1 MGSFSFTKADRL
13 TKVANIV
20 EGKSFK
26 MLIPQE
32 FGGGYIKD
40 HYQGYGRIGLKED
53 MSPRYDMY
61 ELLAFWN
68 TEGERKDNLRF
79 EGEYP
84 VMKEIDENTRFN
96 RSIGIGM
103 GSYEHQIDSLKYPLK
118 LVSASYKGT
127 YEECDGVSYFDPLQG
142 ESALSWATRDAFFA
156 ARREA
161 TIAENEVR

>member
-20 EGKSFK
+20 EDKPFK

-40 HYQGYGRIGLKED
+40 HYQGYGLIGLKKD
-53 MSPRYDMY
+53 LSPKYDMY

-68 TEGERKDNLRF
+68 AEGERREMLKF

-84 VMKEIDENTRFN
+84 VMKEIDASTRFN
-96 RSIGIGM
+96 RAIGIGM
-103 GSYEHQIDSLKYPLK
+103 GSYENQIDNLRYPLK

-142 ESALSWATRDAFFA
+142 VSALAWPVRDAFFEARKEA
-156 ARREA
+156 A
-161 TIAENEVR
+161 TAEDEVR

>member
-13 TKVANIV
+13 TKVANIM
-20 EGKSFK
+20 EDKSFK

-40 HYQGYGRIGLKED
+40 HYQGYGRIGLKPD
-53 MSPRYDMY
+53 LTPKYDMY

-68 TEGERKDNLRF
+68 AEGEKREMLKF

-84 VMKEIDENTRFN
+84 VMKEIDEYTRFN
-96 RSIGIGM
+96 RAIGIGI
-103 GSYEHQIDSLKYPLK
+103 GSFERQIDNLKYPLK

-127 YEECDGVSYFDPLQG
+127 YEECDGVSYFDPCEGL
-142 ESALSWATRDAFFA
+142 SVLSWAVRDAFFA
-156 ARREA
+156 ARKEA
-161 TIAENEVR
+161 SAAEDDVC

>member
-13 TKVANIV
+13 TKVANIM
-20 EGKSFK
+20 EDKSFK

-40 HYQGYGRIGLKED
+40 HYQGYGRIGLRPDLTPK
-53 MSPRYDMY
+53 YDMY

-68 TEGERKDNLRF
+68 AEGEKREMLKF

-96 RSIGIGM
+96 RAIGIGM
-103 GSYEHQIDSLKYPLK
+103 GSYENQIDNLRYPLK

-142 ESALSWATRDAFFA
+142 MSALSWPVRDAFFE

-161 TIAENEVR
+161 AAVQDEVR